1 MINWNNPL
9 QLAVKTLYSF
19 EDMLAE
25 ELAHIDATEIE
36 KGNRIVH
43 CKGNLETVYRACLE
57 PRLAL
62 HVYVHLGSY
71 TAKDEDELYD
81 ETKKLKWESL
91 IPSDKTF
98 AIDFT
103 VNSPTFTHGKFA
115 SLKLKDA
122 LVDRIRDKTGSR
134 PYVDIENPDYQIYL
148 HISDRKVDV
157 YLDAAGESLHKRE
170 YRTATVA
177 APLNEVLAAG
187 IVKITG
193 WDGQTDLVDPMSG
206 SGTLAIEAA
215 FIARNMPA
223 GWYREDYSFM
233 HWNNYNAKLW
243 EEVRERA
250 RKNFK
255 VFSGNISIYD
265 RSSKA
270 ISIAKYNMQNAHLEK
285 WISANAQP
293 FEKLNPKDNKGTLI
307 MNPPYGERM
316 VMKDIITFYKM
327 IGNQLKRNFA
337 GWEAWIISSN
347 LEAMKFVGLRPDK
360 KYKLFNGPL
369 EVQLAK
375 YTLFDGDLKT
385 EKKKRRKRI
394 GE

>member
-1 MINWNNPL
+1 MINWKSPL
-9 QLAVKTLYSF
+9 KLAVKTLFGF
-19 EDMLAE
+19 EEMLAE
-25 ELAHIDATEIE
+25 ELASIDAEKIE

-43 CKGNLETVYRACLE
+43 CNGNLETVYRACLE
-57 PRLAL
+57 SRLAL
-62 HVYVHLGSY
+62 HVYVHLGSF
-71 TAKDEDELYD
+71 TAGNEDELY
-81 ETKKLKWESL
+81 EQTKKMQWETL

-103 VNSPTFTHGKFA
+103 VNSPIFTHGKFV

-122 LVDRIRDKTGSR
+122 LVDRIRDNTGTR
-134 PYVDIENPDYQIYL
+134 PYVDVENPDYQIYL
-148 HISDRKVDV
+148 HISDRNVDV

-187 IVKITG
+187 IVKIAG
-193 WDGQTDLVDPMSG
+193 WDGQTDLIDPMSG

-223 GWYREDYSFM
+223 GWYREDYGFM
-233 HWNNYNAKLW
+233 HWNNYDVKLW
-243 EEVRERA
+243 ESIRERA

-255 VFSGNISIYD
+255 VFSGNIFIYD

-293 FEKLNPKDNKGTLI
+293 FEKLNPKESKGTLI

-316 VMKDIITFYKM
+316 VMKDIIAFYKS

-337 GWEAWIISSN
+337 GWEAWVISSN